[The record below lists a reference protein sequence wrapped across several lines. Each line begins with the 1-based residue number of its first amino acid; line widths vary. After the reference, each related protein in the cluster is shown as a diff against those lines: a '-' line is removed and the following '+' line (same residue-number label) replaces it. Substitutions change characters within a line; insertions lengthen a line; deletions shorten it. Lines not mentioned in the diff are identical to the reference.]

1 MKQEVSREEFLES
14 LIEIY
19 EHIVSEQA
27 KLNRQLIDYLK
38 QQKESIVVTIDSKEL
53 ANQLNSVDQK
63 NISQVK
69 HQESGQ

>member
-19 EHIVSEQA
+19 EYIVSEQA

-63 NISQVK
+63 NISQMK

>member
-69 HQESGQ
+69 HQESG

>member
-19 EHIVSEQA
+19 EYIVSKQA

>member
-38 QQKESIVVTIDSKEL
+38 QQKESIVVTINSKEL